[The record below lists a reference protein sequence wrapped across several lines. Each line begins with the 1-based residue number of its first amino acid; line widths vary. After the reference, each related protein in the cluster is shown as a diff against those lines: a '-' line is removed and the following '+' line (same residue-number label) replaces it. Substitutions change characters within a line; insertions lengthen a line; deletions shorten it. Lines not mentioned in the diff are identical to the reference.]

1 MMACFNFLECAMKKL
16 VFVAFVLLGLASQ
29 PSNATEG
36 QQPVDLGEVE
46 VVGITPVPGSYISA
60 EKIPA
65 NIQTISSEQLKKSQT
80 IFLGDYMNRNLGSV
94 HVNEAQNNPLQPDIS
109 YRGFTASPLMGLP
122 QGLSTYINGVRF
134 NEPFGDTVNW
144 DLIPQGAIDTM
155 ALFPGS
161 NPVYGLNTLGGAISV
176 KTKTGFTAPG
186 HQLEVYGGSWDR
198 HSEELT
204 SGWNNGTWG
213 YFLDVHNFAE
223 NGWRNYSPS
232 NAKQILGTL
241 SWQNDRGNLDLTLA
255 ANDNDLRGNGPAPV
269 QLLVQD
275 RKAVFTHPDQT
286 ITRMF
291 FAELAGSY
299 ALNDNIE
306 LSGNAYFR
314 QNRVHTFNGD
324 NSDYTRCESDDPKT
338 PQNETDYLCDGNEL
352 ITNADSPP
360 DPILATKAVLGATN
374 NTSATQMRSQGGTVQ
389 AVLNQA
395 LFGHENTLTVGSN
408 YDFSKVHYGADTE
421 LGTLTKTRGTTHSGI
436 FVDESRVRLHTDTST
451 VGVYLTDSFSITDKL
466 TATIGGRY
474 NYSHINMTDKYIS
487 QFSGDPKKNLNG
499 SHTFE
504 RLNPSAGLTYQVLK
518 NLGVYGSY
526 NESTRM
532 PTPMELSC
540 ADPEDMCK
548 LPNAFLSD
556 PPLDQVVAK
565 TFEAGIRGDLNRL
578 MPKPGDLKWNLGFFH
593 TINHNDIIFRHDASR
608 SNILSEGYFDNVGQT
623 RRYGIETGATANVP
637 QLFSAIDD
645 WHFSSNYTYLNARF
659 QDGFDNPNPLDPEKN
674 ARVNAGDR
682 IPGIPEHIF
691 KASIGVDLW
700 QKLSLGINGT
710 YSGNRV
716 FRGDESNVTAKLG
729 GYLLFNAT
737 AEYRFNKHFALF
749 GKLDNVFD
757 THYNS
762 FGIYGQAQE
771 VLGAA
776 YNDGRFVSPGAPR
789 AGWIGVR
796 LNM

>member
-1 MMACFNFLECAMKKL
+1 MKKWVCL
-16 VFVAFVLLGLASQ
+16 AFGLLGLISRTGIA
-29 PSNATEG
+29 ATE
-36 QQPVDLGEVE
+36 QTPVDLGEVE
-46 VVGITPVPGSYISA
+46 VVGITPIPGSFISA

-65 NIQTISSEQLKKSQT
+65 NTQTISSKQLQKAQT
-80 IFLGDYMNRNLGSV
+80 ISLADYMNRYLGSV

-109 YRGFTASPLMGLP
+109 YRGFVASPLMGLP
-122 QGLSTYINGVRF
+122 QGLSTYVNGVRF

-161 NPVYGLNTLGGAISV
+161 NPVYGLNTLGGAISIR
-176 KTKTGFTAPG
+176 TKTGFSAPG

-223 NGWRNYSPS
+223 NGWRNFSPS
-232 NAKQILGTL
+232 TAKQILGTL
-241 SWQNDRGNLDLTLA
+241 SWQNDKGNLDLTVA

-269 QLLVQD
+269 QLLAQN
-275 RKAVFTHPDQT
+275 RKAIFTQYDQT

-291 FAELAGSY
+291 FSELAGSY
-299 ALNDNIE
+299 ALSDNIE

-324 NSDYTRCESDDPKT
+324 NSDYSECPEQPGFICDDDNNRL
-338 PQNETDYLCDGNEL
+338 QDANGNDIASKNL
-352 ITNADSPP
+352 VTGNPP
-360 DPILATKAVLGATN
+360 GIIGATN
-374 NTSATQMRSQGGTVQ
+374 NTSATQMRSQGGTLQTVF
-389 AVLNQA
+389 NQA

-408 YDFSKVHYGADTE
+408 YDFSNVHYGADTE
-421 LGTLTKTRGTTHSGI
+421 LGTLTKTRGTTQNGI
-436 FVDESRVRLHTDTST
+436 FVDESKVRLHTNTST

-474 NYSHINMTDKYIS
+474 NYSHISMADKYIS
-487 QFSGDPKKNLNG
+487 QYSGDPKKNLNG

-526 NESTRM
+526 SESTRM

-565 TFEAGIRGDLNRL
+565 TWEAGIRGDLNRFI
-578 MPKPGDLKWNLGFFH
+578 PNQGDLKWNLGFFH

-608 SNILSEGYFDNVGQT
+608 SNILSEGYFDNVGKA
-623 RRYGIETGATANVP
+623 RRYGIETGATANMP
-637 QLFSAIDD
+637 QLFTAID

-674 ARVNAGDR
+674 TPVNSGDR

-700 QKLSLGINGT
+700 KKLSLGINGT
-710 YSGNRV
+710 YSGGRV
-716 FRGDESNVTAKLG
+716 FRGDESNITPKLG

-737 AEYRFNKHFALF
+737 AEYKLNKHFALF
-749 GKLDNVFD
+749 GKLDNIFD

-762 FGIYGQAQE
+762 FGVYGQAQA
-771 VLGAA
+771 VLGSA

-789 AGWIGVR
+789 AGWIGIR
-796 LNM
+796 LNI